1 LTDWRIIVCRFCKSR
16 RADYSSCRIY
26 YDDFMRWVEI
36 MGVTTIGGRA
46 TSRTSERALRH
57 LAEDGYLRREER
69 RGRYRKRYV
78 VFWPTEKLQDFCR
91 AWEERAQAAQP
102 KTGHSPRTS
111 QP

>member
-1 LTDWRIIVCRFCKSR
+1 V
-16 RADYSSCRIY
+16 DYDRCRIY

-36 MGVTTIGGRA
+36 MGVTTIGGRRA
-46 TSRTSERALRH
+46 TSRTSERALRA
-57 LAEDGYLRREER
+57 LAEQGYLRREER
-69 RGRYRKRYV
+69 VGRYRRKYV
-78 VFWPTEKLQDFCR
+78 IFYPTEKLQDFCR